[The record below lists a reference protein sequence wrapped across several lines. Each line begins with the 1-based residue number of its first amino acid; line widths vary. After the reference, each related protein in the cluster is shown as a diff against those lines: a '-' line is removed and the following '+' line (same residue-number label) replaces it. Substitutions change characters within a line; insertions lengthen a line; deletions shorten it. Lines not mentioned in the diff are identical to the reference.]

1 MADTTKTLH
10 NVTTERNYTNTRL
23 IQMDGRIFKF
33 HHEISNGTNRFTVE
47 LFDGDKFNF
56 ITGISGLGVQKGIA
70 PYDVS
75 YVSRLD
81 EKQAMTK
88 VLFNKGINFI
98 KLLP

>member
-10 NVTTERNYTNTRL
+10 NVTTERNYSNTRF

-56 ITGISGLGVQKGIA
+56 ITGLTGLGIENRT
-70 PYDVS
+70 PNYDVD
-75 YVSRLD
+75 YVSSLEQKKKATDYVVAKGKEFIR
-81 EKQAMTK
+81 K
-88 VLFNKGINFI
+88 LF
-98 KLLP
+98 